1 MKFRWI
7 KDKPLKDIVE
17 KMRENG
23 VPAYLYK
30 DTIEVKWGIL
40 TKKDNKKSI
49 LFIWDASGKISDLA

>member
-1 MKFRWI
+1 MKFRWK

-49 LFIWDASGKISDLA
+49 LFIWDVPGKISDLA